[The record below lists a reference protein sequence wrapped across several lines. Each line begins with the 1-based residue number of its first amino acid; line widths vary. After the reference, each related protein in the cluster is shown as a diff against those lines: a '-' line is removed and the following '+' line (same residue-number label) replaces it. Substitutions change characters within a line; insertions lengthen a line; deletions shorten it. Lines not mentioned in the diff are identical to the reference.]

1 MKPWLAVGTA
11 FAIAL
16 LLGCSDDVDVATL
29 GHLVPDKPVESV
41 AMKGKNVSP
50 RDFKGKV
57 VLLDFW
63 ATWCGP
69 CKQFMPALQTMYDT
83 YHDKGL
89 EVMSISD
96 ESRPTVEKFRKSESY
111 TFPAYLDEFEI
122 MHKAYDIT
130 AIPRISVVDR
140 NGVVVYDGDADPK
153 AVEAAV
159 AKAIGS

>member
-1 MKPWLAVGTA
+1 MKPWLAVGAA
-11 FAIAL
+11 FALAML
-16 LLGCSDDVDVATL
+16 MGCDDNSETAII
-29 GHLVPDKPVESV
+29 GSPVPDKPVESV
-41 AMKGKNVSP
+41 AQVGKNVSP

-69 CKQFMPALQTMYDT
+69 CKEYMPKLQSLYNL

-96 ESRPTVEKFRKSESY
+96 ETRTTVEAFHKKEPY
-111 TFPAYLDEFEI
+111 TFPVYLDDFEL
-122 MHKAYDIT
+122 MHKAFDIH
-130 AIPRISVVDR
+130 AIPLIAVVDR
-140 NGVVVYDGDADPK
+140 DGNLIYNGEADPK

-159 AKAIGS
+159 VKAIG